1 MNLEQKYS
9 ELSIYLEANT
19 LVESFKFLS
28 QELGLLIITPAISS
42 NIEDFANLAYTLE
55 NAGAKNCIPVL
66 RDGVL
71 TMHML
76 VADLEA
82 GNL

>member
-1 MNLEQKYS
+1 MSTQKYS
-9 ELSIYLEANT
+9 DLSLFLRTDTRIEKF
-19 LVESFKFLS
+19 SFLS
-28 QELGLLIITPAISS
+28 EELGMLIITPATSS
-42 NIEDFANLAYTLE
+42 SIEEFSNLAYTLE

-76 VADLEA
+76 VAELEVADLC
-82 GNL
+82 